1 MIIKSLM
8 MMMMMWVGAYEKY
21 RGEEK
26 FMQSF
31 DG

>member
-1 MIIKSLM
+1 

>member
-1 MIIKSLM
+1 MIIKS
-8 MMMMMWVGAYEKY
+8 MMMWVGAYETQG
-21 RGEEK
+21 GEEK